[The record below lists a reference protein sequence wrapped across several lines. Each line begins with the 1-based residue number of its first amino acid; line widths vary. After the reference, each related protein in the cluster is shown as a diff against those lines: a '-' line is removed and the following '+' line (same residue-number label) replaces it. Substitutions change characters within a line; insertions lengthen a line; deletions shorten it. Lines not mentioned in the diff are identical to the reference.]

1 MSKFKCDSESLNV
14 KIKISLINVM
24 HFIDKTCNFRQLH
37 VLLYIIDKTYLSH
50 ELKF

>member
-1 MSKFKCDSESLNV
+1 MSNFKCDSESLNV
-14 KIKISLINVM
+14 KTEISLINVM

-37 VLLYIIDKTYLSH
+37 VLLYITDRTSLSH